1 VEEEEKISSFEKS
14 RRSSMGKLQSAVLV
28 TPYTSISHCNYGSN
42 WVSLCFWLC
51 ASSSHTSRGFERARE
66 RERVGVFEEDRDIV
80 FDGKGTGGQRNVQG
94 VIMQCSALQSADR
107 ERERE
112 KAFFFF
118 C

>member
-1 VEEEEKISSFEKS
+1 
-14 RRSSMGKLQSAVLV
+14 MGQ
-28 TPYTSISHCNYGSN
+28 TG
-42 WVSLCFWLC
+42 FLC
-51 ASSSHTSRGFERARE
+51 AFGSVPRPHTPLVGLRERE

-94 VIMQCSALQSADR
+94 VIMQCSALQSAER